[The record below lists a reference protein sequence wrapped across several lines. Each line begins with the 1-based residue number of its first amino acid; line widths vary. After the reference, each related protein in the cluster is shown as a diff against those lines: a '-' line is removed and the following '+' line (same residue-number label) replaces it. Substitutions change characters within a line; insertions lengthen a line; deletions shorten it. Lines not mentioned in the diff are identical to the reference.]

1 MFGRRV
7 RHIRV
12 DFHWRP
18 GLNKCMHPGIEYVGR
33 SSSDRDRVELLKNL
47 LEDEAEEEEPQE
59 AERIYCRQC
68 LKMITSPE
76 ERITVEGAHQH
87 TFANPYGIVFE
98 IGCFRTAQGCGHTGV
113 PTSEFSWFK
122 GFSWQVAVCHRCLLQ
137 VGWRFTSVDAD
148 GFYGLI
154 LNRLIFPK

>member
-1 MFGRRV
+1 
-7 RHIRV
+7 
-12 DFHWRP
+12 
-18 GLNKCMHPGIEYVGR
+18 MHPDIAYVGR
-33 SSSDRDRVELLKNL
+33 SSYDKDRAAVLENL

-59 AERIYCRQC
+59 AEGIYCRQC

-76 ERITVEGAHQH
+76 ERIVVQGVHQH

-98 IGCFRTAQGCGHTGV
+98 IGCFKTAQGCSHTGSS
-113 PTSEFSWFK
+113 TDEFTWFP
-122 GFSWQVAVCHRCLLQ
+122 GFSWQVAVCRRCLLQ
-137 VGWRFTSVDAD
+137 VGWHFASVDTD